1 MLHLI
6 YGRGYGDGDGHGDGH
21 GNGNGNGD
29 GYGDVSVGLSGE
41 KILVRLIAKELL
53 HAASD

>member
-6 YGRGYGDGDGHGDGH
+6 NGSGHGRGD
-21 GNGNGNGD
+21 GNGHGD
-29 GYGDVSVGLSGE
+29 GYGDGYGSVSVELSGG